1 MSLVQIRAHVAVS
14 MRDAVVESTP
24 FDRASYHEAL
34 VPSGD
39 FPQGW
44 KANEPNWALIL
55 NECEGL
61 LRHRYNYAVPATTV
75 DLVRKT
81 IDKPLVTTN
90 NNLAKA
96 ISEGKP
102 VA

>member
-1 MSLVQIRAHVAVS
+1 MSLLQIRAHVAVS
-14 MRDAVVESTP
+14 MRDAVVASTP
-24 FDRASYHEAL
+24 FDRENYKEAL
-34 VPSGD
+34 IPAED
-39 FPQGW
+39 FPKGW

-55 NECEGL
+55 KECEAL

-75 DLVRKT
+75 DFVRKT
-81 IDKPLVTTN
+81 INKPLSETN
-90 NNLAKA
+90 NTIAKA